1 MDYHETSTTGATGF
15 ADGNKRW
22 TKKDLVLL
30 EIPAGAMMNVSPVG
44 QEGDVQVEV
53 QSGRRL
59 RQAAKPEEEVEH
71 QPIFRE
77 MLVMYSLD
85 QHNKEKHQSEGED
98 RRKDQISRQ
107 EKMQW
112 SLFLFILMGQS
123 FFFTCHLYVYH
134 FIGENKTWD
143 KAQKYCREKYTDLA
157 TVSNMTDMERLRKS
171 TETLTEAW
179 IGLHSYPGKDNR
191 TWYWSLPGLEFN
203 ENQTRWDS
211 GEPND
216 KETKQFNKSFHLINF
231 KLTWPQAQRYCR
243 VNHTDLVS
251 GLDQLDDDSV
261 KNESDVWI
269 GVFRDTWRWSDGRNF
284 SFRNWEYV
292 EDLVDGQ
299 SIKTC
304 ATTVLNRAGKWSSAD
319 CNEEKPFFCYD
330 DKLILINESKTWVEA
345 LNYCRKKHYD
355 LVSITNLD
363 EQRWIQERVKKASTE
378 SVWLG
383 LRYTCTLD
391 FWFWVSDEVVSYT
404 NWASGV
410 ECDDCDMSAVME
422 REGRNQWFKKPDN
435 ETFNFICSKN

>member
-1 MDYHETSTTGATGF
+1 
-15 ADGNKRW
+15 
-22 TKKDLVLL
+22 
-30 EIPAGAMMNVSPVG
+30 
-44 QEGDVQVEV
+44 
-53 QSGRRL
+53 
-59 RQAAKPEEEVEH
+59 
-71 QPIFRE
+71 
-77 MLVMYSLD
+77 
-85 QHNKEKHQSEGED
+85 
-98 RRKDQISRQ
+98 
-107 EKMQW
+107 
-112 SLFLFILMGQS
+112 
-123 FFFTCHLYVYH
+123 YH

-216 KETKQFNKSFHLINF
+216 KGKHNHLENCV
-231 KLTWPQAQRYCR
+231 LM
-243 VNHTDLVS
+243 
-251 GLDQLDDDSV
+251 
-261 KNESDVWI
+261 KNQK
-269 GVFRDTWRWSDGRNF
+269 WSD
-284 SFRNWEYV
+284 YAC
-292 EDLVDGQ
+292 DGEFQ
-299 SIKTC
+299 
-304 ATTVLNRAGKWSSAD
+304 
-319 CNEEKPFFCYD
+319 FFCYN